1 MEPAAMLS
9 RSLDR
14 LQDAA
19 AGLWRF
25 LTVPMR
31 AAPDK
36 LETWPRLDPLDGGN
50 GMDDATHDRP
60 AAPDY
65 GPPTTRL
72 DVLAACH
79 AADYFEE
86 WRRLGP
92 DVREQFRDAV
102 RDWLPQIDALDPLR
116 SPQAGAG
123 LGDRL
128 GNAAPTQAETPANPP
143 ETAPASAETTSAIA
157 PETTPTARAW
167 RTDDAARLA
176 SLIHHHGTAN
186 ADEWPRMA
194 AEAPNEAPA
203 PKPLDDYQAA
213 TTAQRG
219 LIATHPSAYCP
230 RCDAWHDLDAC
241 PQCGKTPV
249 DPFPVTVNPHT
260 TPEAR
265 PSATNAARMA
275 VQRLADRWHERQAM
289 AGNDLVH
296 ALESLAAALPG
307 DDSTAPPPAR
317 DAAGRFARRR

>member
-1 MEPAAMLS
+1 MLS

-14 LQDAA
+14 LQDAT

-36 LETWPRLDPLDGGN
+36 LETWPHLDPLDGGN

-72 DVLAACH
+72 DVLAACR

-102 RDWLPQIDALDPLR
+102 REWLPQIDAVDPLR
-116 SPQAGAG
+116 NPQAGAG

-128 GNAAPTQAETPANPP
+128 GDAAPMQAETPANQP
-143 ETAPASAETTSAIA
+143 ETAPASAESTSATP
-157 PETTPTARAW
+157 PETLPSARQW
-167 RTDDAARLA
+167 RTDDATRLA
-176 SLIHHHGTAN
+176 ALIHHHGTAN
-186 ADEWPRMA
+186 ADEWPRMPA
-194 AEAPNEAPA
+194 DAPETAPA

-213 TTAQRG
+213 TSAPRS

-241 PQCGKTPV
+241 PQCGKPPV
-249 DPFPVTVNPHT
+249 DPFPVTVNQHAM
-260 TPEAR
+260 PEPPTDATSMAR
-265 PSATNAARMA
+265 DA
-275 VQRLADRWHERQAM
+275 VARLADRWHERQAI
-289 AGNDLVH
+289 AGNDLI
-296 ALESLAAALPG
+296 AALV
-307 DDSTAPPPAR
+307 ALA
-317 DAAGRFARRR
+317 DAAGIGSARTAPARRDARGRFTPPR

>member
-1 MEPAAMLS
+1 MMS
-9 RSLDR
+9 RTVDR
-14 LQDAA
+14 MQDAA
-19 AGLWRF
+19 AALWRF
-25 LTVPMR
+25 LTVPAR
-31 AAPDK
+31 AECPGMAA
-36 LETWPRLDPLDGGN
+36 WPRLDALDGGA
-50 GMDDATHDRP
+50 GAQDEPHDRP
-60 AAPDY
+60 TRPDY

-72 DVLAACH
+72 DVLAACR
-79 AADYFEE
+79 AADYFED
-86 WRRLGP
+86 WRHLGP

-116 SPQAGAG
+116 HPLPGAG
-123 LGDRL
+123 LGDRS
-128 GNAAPTQAETPANPP
+128 GDATADGPENPGAAP

-157 PETTPTARAW
+157 PEATPTARAW

-241 PQCGKTPV
+241 PQCGKAPV
-249 DPFPVTVNPHT
+249 DPFPVTVNTHPA
-260 TPEAR
+260 PEAR
-265 PSATNAARMA
+265 PNATNAARLA
-275 VQRLADRWHERQAM
+275 VQRLADRWHERQAI
-289 AGNDLVH
+289 AGNDLIT
-296 ALESLAAALPG
+296 ALQHIAAALPHDAG
-307 DDSTAPPPAR
+307 AAPDPRR
-317 DAAGRFARRR
+317 DTRGRFTRPD